1 MAEFD
6 VLIRGGRVIDPAN
19 GILDEVKDVALKDG
33 LIAAVAAPGEI
44 AAEGA
49 AEVVDAAGLLV
60 CPGLVDAHAHGFRGM
75 GFGGVDF
82 DEWCLARCTTT
93 VVDAGSSGQGTFAGF
108 REHIV
113 DTSKTRVLSFLN
125 VSTIGLAGNVDAGRR
140 AGQWNPV
147 GGPCACSNRR
157 LRSPS
162 PRDLRPFA
170 VRRRQPVPHRRR
182 GHDPDRGGEPRRNRR
197 DQGAALAALR
207 HGHDGQG
214 RGAGRRERGADLGL
228 GAGGGGTGER
238 AADDAPLVVV
248 HPSRGVPGGAE
259 TWGHLHSCVTSLAA

>member
-33 LIAAVAAPGEI
+33 LIAAVAEPGEI
-44 AAEGA
+44 RFAADEGA

-157 LRSPS
+157 LRSVTP
-162 PRDLRPFA
+162 
-170 VRRRQPVPHRRR
+170 PH
-182 GHDPDRGGEPRRNRR
+182 G
-197 DQGAALAALR
+197 
-207 HGHDGQG
+207 
-214 RGAGRRERGADLGL
+214 
-228 GAGGGGTGER
+228 
-238 AADDAPLVVV
+238 
-248 HPSRGVPGGAE
+248 
-259 TWGHLHSCVTSLAA
+259 